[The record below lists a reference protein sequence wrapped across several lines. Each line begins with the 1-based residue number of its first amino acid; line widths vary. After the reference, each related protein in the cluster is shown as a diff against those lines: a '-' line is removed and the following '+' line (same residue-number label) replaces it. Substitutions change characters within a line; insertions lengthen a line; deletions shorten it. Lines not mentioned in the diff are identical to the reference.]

1 MTKVLCDFKKCI
13 YNRNGV
19 CTKEVIDLDE
29 RVEDVFVGC
38 PDSEWKGGTEN
49 E

>member
-1 MTKVLCDFKKCI
+1 MTKVLCSFRECT
-13 YNRNGV
+13 YNQNGA
-19 CTKEVIDLDE
+19 CTKEVIDLDT

-38 PDSEWKGGTEN
+38 PDSEWEDNIEN